1 MGQWALGMGHWALGM
16 GHWAMGIGNNSFP
29 FPFHGRCYNGGE
41 PQRQMPQRRE
51 PPHGT
56 GAATHCLPFPPLQK
70 AFSLLPFPLFQCSIP
85 HSLFLIDFC
94 SGFGNTLS
102 FSISTAFPG

>member
-1 MGQWALGMGHWALGM
+1 MGMGQWALGSQCVARVPRVEASGVM

-29 FPFHGRCYNGGE
+29 FPF
-41 PQRQMPQRRE
+41 
-51 PPHGT
+51 T
-56 GAATHCLPFPPLQK
+56 L
-70 AFSLLPFPLFQCSIP
+70 SPFPLLQCLIH

-102 FSISTAFPG
+102 FSINTAFPG